1 MFQRIVVI
9 DDDPFILQL
18 IEQTLE
24 QEEYEVTFA
33 SSGLEGLRVVTDTKP
48 HLVILDIM
56 MPDIDGWETCARIRE
71 LSHVPIL
78 MLTALGSREDIIR
91 GLDTGADD
99 YLPKPFHPEILLARV
114 TALLRRSSLP
124 AMAEAAPLRFGHGE
138 LVIDPTNRQVYFVG
152 ERLNL
157 TPKEFEL
164 LLFFANRAGRVLST
178 EHIFENVW
186 SFDTETNTENVK
198 WYVWRLRKKIEKG
211 TGKPKYIVTERGIG
225 YRFVPHY

>member
-91 GLDTGADD
+91 GLSTGADD

-138 LVIDPTNRQVYFVG
+138 LVIDPINRQVYFVG

-186 SFDTETNTENVK
+186 SFDAEANTENVK